1 MIVVAKKVLIV
12 GVGSIGSRHLRCFL
26 KTNRVRLAIC
36 DSDASLAESVAKR
49 YGIDELHTSLE
60 GALANPP
67 DIAVICTPAHLHIPM
82 GLQLA
87 ESGVDLLIEKP
98 LSTSSDRVGRLT
110 RTVSENHLTCGVAYV
125 MRHHPCLRDVHKIVA
140 SGRFGAPLQLT
151 LTSGQHFPYYRPAY
165 RETYYANHNT
175 GGGAIQD
182 ALTHMMNVSQWLLG
196 PTTSLVCDADHLSLN
211 GVTVEDTV
219 HVLSRHNTTMASLTL
234 NQFQSP
240 NESTL
245 LINFECGT
253 IRIEFH
259 RNHWHFHDTPEGGW
273 ELGASYKMER
283 DDLFIRQANIF
294 LDNCL
299 NQTGP
304 TCSLAE
310 ATHTLNTNLA
320 MLQSTMSRQWIDLS

>member
-1 MIVVAKKVLIV
+1 MSKKVLIV
-12 GVGSIGSRHLRCFL
+12 GVGSIGHRHLRCFL
-26 KTNRVRLAIC
+26 KTDRVRMAIC
-36 DSDASLAESVAKR
+36 DSDATLAESVAKR
-49 YGIDELHTSLE
+49 YGVDELYTSLE
-60 GALANPP
+60 RALTNPP

-82 GLQLA
+82 GIQLA

-98 LSTSSDRVGRLT
+98 LSTSSDHLGRLS
-110 RTVSENHLTCGVAYV
+110 RTVDQNHLTCGVAYV
-125 MRHHPCLRDVHKIVA
+125 LRHHPCLRDVHKIVA

-165 RETYYANHNT
+165 RETYYANHST

-182 ALTHMMNVSQWLLG
+182 ALTHMMNASQWLLG
-196 PTTSLVCDADHLSLN
+196 PTTSLICDADHLSLD

-240 NESTL
+240 NESTI
-245 LINFECGT
+245 LIHFESAS
-253 IRIEFH
+253 IKVEFH
-259 RNHWHFHDTPEGGW
+259 RNHWHFCDTPEGGW
-273 ELGASYKMER
+273 KLGASYKMER
-283 DDLFIRQANIF
+283 DDLFFLQANAF

-299 NQTGP
+299 NETAP

-320 MLQSTMSRQWIDLS
+320 MLRSTKSRHWIDLR